1 MPCKSKPKL
10 KANDPAQR
18 FVNLKAAYYQNLADA
33 FERNEIEGLTDETT
47 LGRLA
52 GIHYEIDSHGRMK
65 IESKEDARLRGVRL
79 LDRAEALMLALGK
92 LPQKFEYY
100 SASDPP
106 RGRGT
111 LPHDDDY
118 HPDDYMIGGAR
129 KGMWDELAPGSL
141 SRYFRK
147 GTAF

>member
-1 MPCKSKPKL
+1 MSCESKPKL

-18 FVNLKAAYYQNLADA
+18 FVNLKGAYYQNLADA

-47 LGRLA
+47 IGQLA

-65 IESKEDARLRGVRL
+65 IESKDDARLRGVRS

-92 LPQKFEYY
+92 PPQKFEYY
-100 SASDPP
+100 SASNPP
-106 RGRGT
+106 RGVPSIFG
-111 LPHDDDY
+111 DDDY
-118 HPDDYMIGGAR
+118 QSDDYIIGGTR
-129 KGMWDELAPGSL
+129 KGMWDESAPGSL
-141 SRYFRK
+141 SRYSRR